1 MKRGRN
7 RQILFSSLPVRPPFL
22 AVFLNTSAGHE
33 IPLMYSMTGLCHDSF
48 EGIRIRMLA
57 AVSFILFY
65 GFLLGTSF
73 WNWKRILD
81 FWAAGQTSLIVSIES
96 SFMQHRSGFPPYW
109 NSMTSFQKHR
119 GDVKF
124 CLLYAY
130 EPIASTKFNFNKFF
144 MPIILL
150 FRVCHACISLVLV
163 PTVFF
168 LCLIHLV
175 LSAK

>member
-7 RQILFSSLPVRPPFL
+7 RQILFSSLRPHFL
-22 AVFLNTSAGHE
+22 AVFLNASAGHE

-65 GFLLGTSF
+65 GCLLGTSF
-73 WNWKRILD
+73 WNWKRRILD

-96 SFMQHRSGFPPYW
+96 SFMQHHSGFPPYW

-130 EPIASTKFNFNKFF
+130 EPIASTKFNFNKFY
-144 MPIILL
+144 MPLVLL
-150 FRVCHACISLVLV
+150 FRVCHHACTSLV
-163 PTVFF
+163 PTGFFF
-168 LCLIHLV
+168 LGV
-175 LSAK
+175 LSI